1 MSRTFHFKLLLF
13 ETRAGI
19 WSAYGGMWQTT
30 LMKNLRYPDAWPF
43 DFGGYLKKIR
53 EGMNLSMSEAA
64 TRSNGKLAPSS
75 ISVIERHLLASTPSM
90 RQLEGFSELYGV
102 PVIHLFALAYI
113 SEKQLDPNTVDKV
126 WEEFDLE
133 RFDDVEQGSSEASVY
148 VHRQQL
154 EQLGVRREQLQHYS
168 LRKAGLLSAEVT
180 HQGFVLDT
188 DVISVDSERTPASGD
203 LVAGWWR
210 EKRKLLVY
218 RHNLEER
225 DVVIPAQR
233 EGEPYSKLASVSGL
247 EYLGVV
253 VWRSGPTP

>member
-1 MSRTFHFKLLLF
+1 
-13 ETRAGI
+13 
-19 WSAYGGMWQTT
+19 MWQTT
-30 LMKNLRYPDAWPF
+30 LMKDFRYPEAWPF
-43 DFGGYLKKIR
+43 DFGAYLKRIR
-53 EGMNLSMSEAA
+53 EGMELSMSEAA
-64 TRSNGKLAPSS
+64 IRSNSKLTPSS
-75 ISVIERHLLASTPSM
+75 ISVIERHLVASTPSM

-102 PVIHLFALAYI
+102 PVIYLFALAYI
-113 SEKQLDPNTVDKV
+113 SEKQLDPNAVDKV

-133 RFDDVEQGSSEASVY
+133 RFDGVEQESSGASVL

-154 EQLGVRREQLQHYS
+154 EQLGVKREQLRQYS
-168 LRKAGLLSAEVT
+168 LRKVGLLSAEAT

-188 DVISVDSERTPASGD
+188 DIISVDSERTPAAGD

-210 EKRKLLVY
+210 EKLKLLVY

-233 EGEPYSKLASVSGL
+233 EGESYAKLASVSSL